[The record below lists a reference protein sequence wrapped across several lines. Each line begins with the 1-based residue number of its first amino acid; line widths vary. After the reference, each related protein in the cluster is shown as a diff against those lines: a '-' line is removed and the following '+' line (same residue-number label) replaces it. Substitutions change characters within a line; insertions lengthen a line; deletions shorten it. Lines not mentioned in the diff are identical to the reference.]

1 MEVYWLWLSM
11 IKGVGPVTLRKLVQT
26 LGTPLGVYKASSEEL
41 KGVPGVRQSVIEM
54 IQNSRSLDLAKSMEE
69 KMQQKSIKLLSF
81 FDSLYPEHL
90 NYYPSLP
97 AILFYR
103 GKLQSPMQ
111 TVGIIGSRRCTSY
124 GKQIAAEAAEYL
136 GRQGV
141 IVVSG
146 LAKGIDSYAHTA
158 CLKAGGYTL
167 AFVANG
173 PEICYPPEHHS
184 LMDEIVKKGA
194 IISPFPPGRRPKQEY
209 FPLRN
214 RLLSAWVDQLLI
226 VEASERSGA
235 LITAQYAQEF
245 NRPVYAV
252 PNSIYVP
259 ESTGT
264 NRLLENGAKIY
275 LHPEQLIMNKLNTEK
290 IIPKA
295 LSHVENVSI
304 QEAYPSEISS
314 GSFEEQAI
322 LNNLQEPRSI
332 TELHTL
338 YPGNLNE
345 LFALLIQMEL
355 IGKVKIT
362 GREIEALLKNQ

>member
-1 MEVYWLWLSM
+1 
-11 IKGVGPVTLRKLVQT
+11 
-26 LGTPLGVYKASSEEL
+26 
-41 KGVPGVRQSVIEM
+41 
-54 IQNSRSLDLAKSMEE
+54 
-69 KMQQKSIKLLSF
+69 
-81 FDSLYPEHL
+81 
-90 NYYPSLP
+90 
-97 AILFYR
+97 
-103 GKLQSPMQ
+103 MQ

-124 GKQIAAEAAEYL
+124 CKQIAAEAAEYL

-184 LMDEIVKKGA
+184 LMEEIVKNGA
-194 IISPFPPGRRPKQEY
+194 VISPFPPGRRPKQEY

-295 LSHVENVSI
+295 LSHVENVST

-314 GSFEEQAI
+314 GSFEEQVI

-332 TELHTL
+332 TELHTF

-355 IGKVKIT
+355 IGKVKIN
-362 GREIEALLKNQ
+362 GQWVRKS